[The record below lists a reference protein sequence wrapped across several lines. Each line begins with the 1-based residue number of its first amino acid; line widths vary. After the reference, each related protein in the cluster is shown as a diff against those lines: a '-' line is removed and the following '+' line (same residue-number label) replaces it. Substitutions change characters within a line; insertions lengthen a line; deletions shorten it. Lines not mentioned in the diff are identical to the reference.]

1 MRGVDMSEEITT
13 EENKVSEDLESQN
26 AEKLA
31 KKFRL
36 ILVKKFT

>member
-1 MRGVDMSEEITT
+1 MSEEITT

-31 KKFRL
+31 KNSG
-36 ILVKKFT
+36 